1 MCSTDTYIVNE
12 YSGAVDPSLEKE
24 FSASN
29 IDFICNVGTGMSTKK
44 GNMKR
49 GYNHYIGEKGIYIR
63 LSLTLA
69 YIFAK

>member
-12 YSGAVDPSLEKE
+12 YSGAVDPSFEKE

-49 GYNHYIGEKGIYIR
+49 GYIGEKGIHIP